1 MAIVSIIVAVASN
14 GVIGKDNKLPW
25 YIPEDLEW
33 FKQNTLG
40 KPVIM
45 GRKTH
50 ESIGKKL
57 PGRLNIVVSKNKD
70 YRPLH
75 NLVKV
80 YGSLEEAININVQQ
94 DEIVVIGGEQLYRE
108 ALPIANKIYL
118 TSIHKVIEGD
128 TFFPEL
134 EDGAWKIISKKMS
147 SSLDYIYEFQVL
159 ERA

>member
-1 MAIVSIIVAVASN
+1 MAIISIIAAVASN

-40 KPVIM
+40 KPVAM

-57 PGRLNIVVSKNKD
+57 PGRMNMVISKNKN
-70 YRPLH
+70 YKPLH

-80 YGSLEEAININVQQ
+80 YGSLEEAISANAQQ
-94 DEIVVIGGEQLYRE
+94 DEIVIIGGEQIYRE
-108 ALPIANKIYL
+108 ALPVASKIYL
-118 TSIHKVIEGD
+118 TSVLKDVDGD
-128 TFFPEL
+128 AYFPEF
-134 EDGAWKIISKKMS
+134 DICSWNVTSRRMS
-147 SSLDYIYEFQVL
+147 IYHNYVYEFQIL
-159 ERA
+159 EKK